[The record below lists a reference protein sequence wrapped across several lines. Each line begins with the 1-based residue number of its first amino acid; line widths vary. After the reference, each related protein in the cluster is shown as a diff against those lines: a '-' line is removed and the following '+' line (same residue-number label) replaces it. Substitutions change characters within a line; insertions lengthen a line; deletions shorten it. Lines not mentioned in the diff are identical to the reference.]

1 MKRHAY
7 ARYMIEIAL
16 EIERRR
22 SNHAS
27 LPPDVRAKALRLI
40 DELKASD
47 AVLVRD
53 AEASTP
59 ARAIPA

>member
-7 ARYMIEIAL
+7 ARYMIEIAM

-22 SNHAS
+22 SNHAG

-40 DELKASD
+40 DELKVSE

-53 AEASTP
+53 AEASAP
-59 ARAIPA
+59 ATAIPA